1 MLSWVIFITPIKIQY
16 LDSEYCAPK
25 NAISASFQINIEKG
39 FYYKYIESR
48 DRIKCWVHGI
58 SEKDTKVLKGQALKL
73 D

>member
-1 MLSWVIFITPIKIQY
+1 MPLSAKLLNTLP
-16 LDSEYCAPK
+16 

-48 DRIKCWVHGI
+48 NKIKCWVHGS
-58 SEKDTKVLKGQALKL
+58 SEREIKILKGQALKL